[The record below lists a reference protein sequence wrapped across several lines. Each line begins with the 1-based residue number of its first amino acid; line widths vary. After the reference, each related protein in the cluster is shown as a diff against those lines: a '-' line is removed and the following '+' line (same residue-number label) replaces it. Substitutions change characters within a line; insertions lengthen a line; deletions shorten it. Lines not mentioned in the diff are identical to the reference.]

1 MGWYPESNA
10 SFSIGRLRHL
20 QLSIGKTNIYY
31 VTWIEL
37 LISKI
42 NKHVIT
48 DNYSWY
54 LESKSHT
61 LYKWGKQQN
70 LDGTSWLGGYLESS
84 PFLFC
89 EEEKLTFPKPYHPWD
104 WHISLQVPS
113 KSTNVS
119 KCSVSTTIHSWMV
132 WIISHTWVCP
142 RDDQSTVFPS
152 IGKQERI
159 VRTCYVPLARC
170 WDPPLWEVGHIGI
183 SSCHIGIIG
192 LSFKKR
198 GLILFFEGFSDLR
211 SHNSYRSQPNQLT
224 IKWWRFS
231 PSRLP
236 SHPMRFRRTTSA
248 LRAFGLGACTRTNLD
263 TATRRLWMPELKAR
277 KTTVKWRSKV
287 KSLHFF
293 RGWK

>member
-1 MGWYPESNA
+1 MLNFRGVLACQGWLFSNDKWDDILKVMHH
-10 SFSIGRLRHL
+10 FPLEGWEIYNE
-20 QLSIGKTNIYY
+20 SIGKTNIYY

-132 WIISHTWVCP
+132 RIISHTWVCP
-142 RDDQSTVFPS
+142 RDDQSTVFPR

-159 VRTCYVPLARC
+159 VRTCYVPLVEKSTS
-170 WDPPLWEVGHIGI
+170 LYKVGRLAVGT
-183 SSCHIGIIG
+183 
-192 LSFKKR
+192 
-198 GLILFFEGFSDLR
+198 DLCGK
-211 SHNSYRSQPNQLT
+211 L
-224 IKWWRFS
+224 
-231 PSRLP
+231 
-236 SHPMRFRRTTSA
+236 A
-248 LRAFGLGACTRTNLD
+248 
-263 TATRRLWMPELKAR
+263 
-277 KTTVKWRSKV
+277 
-287 KSLHFF
+287 
-293 RGWK
+293 